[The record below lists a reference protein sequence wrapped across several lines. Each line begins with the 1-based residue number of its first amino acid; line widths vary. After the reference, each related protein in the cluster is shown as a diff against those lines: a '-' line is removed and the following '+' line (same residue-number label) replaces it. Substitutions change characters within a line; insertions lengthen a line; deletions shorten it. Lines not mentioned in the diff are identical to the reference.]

1 MSEERPSGLPRVK
14 TRLPFEQVQSPLTGQ
29 TGKLFMLAVLMAACA
44 AAAAYMLLVERMP
57 WTDMRVVGPA
67 IGALWFGLRI
77 FMNLTPKI

>member
-14 TRLPFEQVQSPLTGQ
+14 ARLPFKEAQSPLTGQ
-29 TGKLFMLAVLMAACA
+29 AGKLFLLAILMSSCA
-44 AAAAYMLLVERMP
+44 AAAAYMLLVARMP

-77 FMNLTPKI
+77 FMNLTPKL